1 MCLFV
6 YSYCPWCRAM
16 LEFGVV
22 LCNNVTVRVSAG
34 AAEEGG
40 GGGGG
45 LEEQGR
51 VSGVQSCQ
59 KTVKNVA
66 CTAFQ
71 GVQELMWKCVSERE
85 REREREREGV
95 FVITLL
101 QLVWDLSLTVAAW

>member
-71 GVQELMWKCVSERE
+71 GVQELM
-85 REREREREGV
+85 
-95 FVITLL
+95 
-101 QLVWDLSLTVAAW
+101 